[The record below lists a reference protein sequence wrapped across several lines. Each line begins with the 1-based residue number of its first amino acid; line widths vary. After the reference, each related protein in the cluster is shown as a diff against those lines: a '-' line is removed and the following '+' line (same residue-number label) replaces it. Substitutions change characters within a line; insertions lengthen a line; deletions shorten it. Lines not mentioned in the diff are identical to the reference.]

1 LVACALILC
10 SGVLCAGSAQ
20 AQITKIAKI
29 GNDDGRTLFVNAEP
43 PIMMKIT
50 PRRNSIFL
58 PAETSIT
65 GRVHPSMNLDRDGA
79 EKLVREAAERHRQA
93 GFLNRWKNPRCSRHR
108 VFTGLRLR
116 RV

>member
-1 LVACALILC
+1 LVAWALTLC

-43 PIMMKIT
+43 PVMMKIA

-65 GRVHPSMNLDRDGA
+65 GRVHPSMTWTATARK
-79 EKLVREAAERHRQA
+79 KLVREAAERHRIDPA
-93 GFLNRWKNPRCSRHR
+93 LIRAVIETESNWNSARYRAKAP
-108 VFTGLRLR
+108 
-116 RV
+116 

>member
-1 LVACALILC
+1 MATRVPNSVRFPIAGLVAWVLT
-10 SGVLCAGSAQ
+10 LCAGSAQ

-43 PIMMKIT
+43 PVMMKIA

-79 EKLVREAAERHRQA
+79 EKLVLEADDDH
-93 GFLNRWKNPRCSRHR
+93 
-108 VFTGLRLR
+108 
-116 RV
+116 